1 MLKEDPK
8 TAGEPNE
15 LGVQGLALHYAN
27 IISSIDKMVSR
38 SRLHSLDVSLH

>member
-1 MLKEDPK
+1 MKEDPK